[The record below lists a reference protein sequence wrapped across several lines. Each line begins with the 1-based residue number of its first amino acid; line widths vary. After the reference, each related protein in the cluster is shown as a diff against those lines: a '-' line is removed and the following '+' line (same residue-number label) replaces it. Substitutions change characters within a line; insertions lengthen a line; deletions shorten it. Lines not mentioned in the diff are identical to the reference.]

1 MLKTP
6 DTINFMN
13 FRGEDAGVH
22 LVEVAWEVCNQ
33 LGGIYTVLKT
43 KAPVMVD
50 RWGENYLMVGPY
62 NPDAAAVEFEA
73 LDPPEHIASAQRSL
87 RHQGVE
93 AHYGKWLIPGSPRLL
108 LLDCTNKA
116 KSLAADKYLLWKDN
130 GIQIDSADGEV
141 DAVVSFGFAVFD
153 LLSTLAGRDPGRKLV
168 AHFHE
173 WMAGVALPRI
183 AHCKLP
189 VATVFTTHAT
199 LLGRYV
205 ASHNPNF
212 YQQLDWINPDE
223 TARRYNILPR
233 FSIERAAAHSA
244 TVFTT
249 ISEVTAR
256 EALKFLGRTVD
267 VIVPNGINVQRFT
280 ALHEFQNL
288 HLKFKEKVHE
298 FVMGHFFPSYTFD
311 LDRTIYLFTSGR
323 YEYTNKGMDI
333 FIEALYRLNQR
344 LKETIDPPTVV
355 GFVVTRG
362 WTKNVNVNAL
372 QNHLRLEDLDSICLE
387 LMEGMRKR
395 LMLSVAG
402 GKLPAYEELIP
413 DDFQSRLKR
422 AMHQFK
428 SKVSPSIVTHD
439 MGNDAEDPV
448 LNHLRHRRLFNDP
461 HDPVKVIYHPEFI
474 THASP
479 LFNLDYDQFVR
490 GCHMGI
496 FPSYYEPWGY
506 TPPECLALGIPTVTT
521 DLSGFGA
528 YALGNIS
535 NAQHHGICVL
545 NRSSQ
550 SPDQAI
556 EDLTNHIL
564 RFLQLSRRERIQLRN
579 RAERLTERF
588 DWSVLV
594 RHYHEAHDLALE
606 RTLAYLPV

>member
-1 MLKTP
+1 MIKLS
-6 DTINFMN
+6 
-13 FRGEDAGVH
+13 EQAGSTRNDSGVSV
-22 LVEVAWEVCNQ
+22 LVVEVAWEVCNQ

-43 KAPVMVD
+43 KAPAMVN

-62 NPDAAAVEFEA
+62 NPEAAGIEFEPLEAPDDIAAV
-73 LDPPEHIASAQRSL
+73 QRSL
-87 RHQGVE
+87 RHKGIE
-93 AHYGKWLIPGSPRLL
+93 AHYGRWLIPGSPRTLL
-108 LLDCTNKA
+108 LECAGKA
-116 KSLAADKYLLWKDN
+116 AAIDADKYLLWRDN
-130 GIQIDSADGEV
+130 GIPTEGADHELNSV
-141 DAVVSFGFAVFD
+141 ITFGFAVFEF
-153 LLSTLAGRDPGRKLV
+153 LSILSSLPRAKKIV

-183 AHCKLP
+183 AHCGLP
-189 VATVFTTHAT
+189 IATVFTTHAT

-205 ASHNPNF
+205 ASNNPHF
-212 YQQLDWINPDE
+212 YEQLDWMDPDE
-223 TARRYNILPR
+223 TARRYNIFPR

-256 EALKFLGRTVD
+256 EARRFLGRSVD
-267 VIVPNGINVQRFT
+267 AILPNGINVQRFT

-288 HLKFKEKVHE
+288 HLKYKEKIHE
-298 FVMGHFFPSYTFD
+298 FVMGHFFPSYRFD

-323 YEYTNKGMDI
+323 YEYTNKGMDV
-333 FIEALYRLNQR
+333 FIETLYRLNQR

-355 GFVVTRG
+355 GFIVTRG

-372 QNHLRLEDLDSICLE
+372 QNHLRLEDLDSICSE
-387 LMEGMRKR
+387 LVDGMRKR
-395 LMLSVAG
+395 LLLSVAG
-402 GKLPAYEELIP
+402 GKLPSYEELLP
-413 DDFQSRLKR
+413 DDFQARFKR
-422 AMHQFK
+422 AMFQFK
-428 SKVSPSIVTHD
+428 SKLPPSIVTHD
-439 MGNDAEDPV
+439 MGNDSQDAV

-461 HDPVKVIYHPEFI
+461 NDPVKVIYHPEFI

-506 TPPECLALGIPTVTT
+506 TPPECLAMGIPTVTT

-528 YALGNIS
+528 YVLNNIS
-535 NAQHHGICVL
+535 NAQHHGISVL
-545 NRSSQ
+545 NRSTQ
-550 SPDQAI
+550 SADQTI
-556 EDLTNHIL
+556 EDLTNHVL

-588 DWSVLV
+588 DWAVLAE
-594 RHYHEAHDLALE
+594 HYHKSQNLALE
-606 RTLAYLPV
+606 RALNYLPA